1 MAVPTRGRCSR
12 LASASGFRIS
22 KVATRKLAQLDAA
35 HTPDFLRSPPGNR
48 PEGLHGRE
56 DHPRY
61 FSTTSGG
68 RTCASLSSRPVSE
81 SARRWRRRS
90 QYWSSSTWM
99 VASRRLSE
107 ASSDPLSN
115 RRCFGDELLNM
126 GQYGRVFRTFFH
138 KCFL

>member
-61 FSTTSGG
+61 FFDHLGRAHVRLAFVATGLGERAALAQKVPVLVELDLDLDGG
-68 RTCASLSSRPVSE
+68 ESPAFGSIERSLVE
-81 SARRWRRRS
+81 QAMLRRRAPEYGS
-90 QYWSSSTWM
+90 
-99 VASRRLSE
+99 VRARLSH
-107 ASSDPLSN
+107 
-115 RRCFGDELLNM
+115 LLP
-126 GQYGRVFRTFFH
+126 
-138 KCFL
+138 